1 MPNIST
7 TNTNDLYKYVASM
20 TLVFDEEDPIELD
33 MVYIKGLVIDYR
45 FEDYNFP
52 IIYATVAFD
61 ETTRQLMEENQQ
73 TGTIIFRLQKYISN
87 GDNPDLKIDCF
98 EDKFIYVLPASASS
112 ATEEREVTKEVRRE
126 SEDLVDTYT
135 IGLAKLDHVNES
147 KRSIN
152 MVVKNASV
160 SSLIYYILREHQ
172 LLIEPIT
179 YNSKISYVEFPPK
192 NSVSKALGF
201 LNKLNAFYDTNYR
214 FFMDF
219 DMTYLLSSS
228 TKITKRKTEKY
239 IDVIIN
245 VRKQYDEANMEGMI
259 TNDDIQAYVINVA
272 SSNCV
277 LSDAN
282 MSNKSFNQFAGSTT
296 AGRTSDI
303 ITIIDFSGTELTNKK
318 THVRLPNNNTNYLTN
333 MEKSTKLHDVAISIS
348 TTKIDSTIFTMNK
361 RYNLYMDD
369 TFGSEYNGQYLLSA
383 KRDVYAPEGEGFNI
397 TTTMTFNRIPDQED
411 ENGLL

>member
-52 IIYATVAFD
+52 IIYATMSFD
-61 ETTRQLMEENQQ
+61 ETVRQLMEENQQ
-73 TGTIIFRLQKYISN
+73 TGTVIFRLQKYISN

-112 ATEEREVTKEVRRE
+112 ATEEKEVTDEIRKEN
-126 SEDLVDTYT
+126 EDIVDTYT

-152 MVVKNASV
+152 MVVKNATI

-172 LLIEPIT
+172 LLIEPIM
-179 YNSKISYVEFPPK
+179 YNSRISYIEFPPK
-192 NSVSKALGF
+192 NSVSKALAF
-201 LNKLNAFYDTNYR
+201 LNKLYAFYDTQYR

-277 LSDAN
+277 MSDAN

-296 AGRTSDI
+296 AGRTSDT

-333 MEKSTKLHDVAISIS
+333 MEKSTKLHDIAISIS